1 MPGMSR
7 RNQLIGAAVVAL
19 SAAVFW
25 RTAYPTITWWDSSN
39 YSTAASTLGLTAAPG
54 SLLLTMLGWVVTRLP
69 LGLSPAH
76 ALNLLAGLLAAL
88 TVGLVF
94 AVAMRLVRRTSV
106 GANDSGVATPAA
118 VGAALGALTF
128 AFSPTLW
135 EHAVKFTPYV
145 LTAVFTGLILWT
157 MFRWWEEAERADAWR
172 WLLLLG
178 FLFGLDFSVHRT
190 NSLLIP
196 AAFAWVLIRHP
207 RTLRM
212 RQSWSNAIGGLF
224 AGLAFHLLVIPIA
237 ANTESPLNMFDPS
250 TLPRFWDYV
259 RLENTGGNFLIDL
272 WPRKSGFWTVQVAD
286 IVRVLGDN
294 FAHWTTSVGVLGV
307 LPLVAAAIGLAA
319 LWRRERRL
327 AVAFAVAL
335 FLHVAATVVYFN
347 IPDDYFRS
355 LDRHYLPVCVAIG
368 VLASYG
374 LAIIAPEVRALA
386 SVRARVVAAVA
397 SLALLLTPASQFA
410 ANYSAQD
417 AHDRYF
423 TRDYAVNALEALPP
437 NAIYYT
443 AGDNDTFPVLYMQAV
458 EGVRR
463 DVTIMNIGL
472 TNVDWYIERLRKTD
486 PSFPLTMSA
495 GERARRLGQPLGDA
509 IRGDS
514 IAIKPAPM
522 YGDVVMVQDVVLT
535 DLLRTNQWRRPLTF
549 AITFGSLPEWL
560 RPYARLEGLYWRIIP
575 AAGVRTDP
583 ALLRANLFDRY
594 AYRGFADSSTVID
607 DTSRM
612 IGFQYYSALL
622 TLLDTVQA
630 GGSTLE
636 CRTVFDSFA
645 KFVPIERLALPAEVS
660 DRISRTC
667 G

>member
-1 MPGMSR
+1 MPSTSR
-7 RNQLIGAAVVAL
+7 RSQLTGIAVVAL
-19 SAAVFW
+19 SATIFW

-54 SLLLTMLGWVVTRLP
+54 SLVLTLLGWVVTRLP

-88 TVGLVF
+88 AVGLVF
-94 AVAMRLVRRTSV
+94 AVAMRLIRRTGV
-106 GANDSGVATPAA
+106 GAIDSGVATPTTI
-118 VGAALGALTF
+118 GSALGALTF

-145 LTAVFTGLILWT
+145 LTAVFTGLILWA
-157 MFRWWEEAERADAWR
+157 MFRWWEDAERPDAWR

-178 FLFGLDFSVHRT
+178 VLFGLDFSVHRT

-212 RQSWSNAIGGLF
+212 RQSWSNAVGGLL

-237 ANTESPLNMFDPS
+237 ATTQSPLNMFDPS
-250 TLPRFWDYV
+250 TLARFWDYV
-259 RLENTGGNFLIDL
+259 RLESTGGNFLIDL
-272 WPRKSGFWTVQVAD
+272 WPRKSGFWSVQIAD
-286 IVRVLGDN
+286 FVRVIGDN
-294 FAHWTTSVGVLGV
+294 FVHWSNSVGVLGV
-307 LPLVAAAIGLAA
+307 LPIVAAAIGLGA
-319 LWRRERRL
+319 LWHRERRL
-327 AVAFAVAL
+327 AVAIVVML
-335 FLHVAATVVYFN
+335 FMHASATVVYFN
-347 IPDDYFRS
+347 IPADYFRS
-355 LDRHYLPVCVAIG
+355 LDRHYLPVCVTIG

-374 LAIIAPEVRALA
+374 LAAIAPDVRALA

-397 SLALLLTPASQFA
+397 SLALLLAPAAQLV

-423 TRDYAVNALEALPP
+423 TRDYAINALEALPR

-463 DVTIMNIGL
+463 DVTIMNVGL
-472 TNVDWYIERLRKTD
+472 TNVEWYIERLRRTD
-486 PSFPLTMSA
+486 PSFPLTLSA
-495 GERARRLGQPLGDA
+495 GERASRLGQPLGDG

-514 IAIKPAPM
+514 VTIKPAPM
-522 YGDVVMVQDVVLT
+522 YGDVAMVQDVVLT
-535 DLLRTNQWRRPLTF
+535 DLVRTNQWRRPLAF
-549 AITFGSLPEWL
+549 AITFGSIPQWL

-575 AAGVRTDP
+575 TAGVRTDA
-583 ALLRANLFDRY
+583 ALLRENLFERY
-594 AYRGFADSSTVID
+594 QYRGFADSSTVID

-622 TLLDTVQA
+622 TLLDTLQE
-630 GGSTLE
+630 GGHVPE
-636 CRTVFDSFA
+636 CRTVYGAFT
-645 KFVPIERLALPAEVS
+645 KFVPIERLALPPEVEQ
-660 DRISRTC
+660 RVRGKC